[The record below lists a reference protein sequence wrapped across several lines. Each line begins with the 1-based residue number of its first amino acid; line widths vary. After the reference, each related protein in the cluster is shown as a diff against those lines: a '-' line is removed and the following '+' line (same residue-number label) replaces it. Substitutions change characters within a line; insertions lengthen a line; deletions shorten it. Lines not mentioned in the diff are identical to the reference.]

1 MYFEELNS
9 QRSDLNFEGCPL
21 LGATAEVE
29 NGELHNRVH
38 GAQAVELS
46 EDPGAKRRGEAH
58 GLELA
63 LAVSADTER
72 ELIGVGVGRG
82 AVEFGAEIIRVGDG
96 ERARV
101 ERDDARGLDA

>member
-21 LGATAEVE
+21 LGAAAEVE
-29 NGELHNRVH
+29 DGELHDRVH

-63 LAVSADTER
+63 LAVSADTQR
-72 ELIGVGVGRG
+72 ELGGVGLGG
-82 AVEFGAEIIRVGDG
+82 SAVEFGAEIIGVGDG